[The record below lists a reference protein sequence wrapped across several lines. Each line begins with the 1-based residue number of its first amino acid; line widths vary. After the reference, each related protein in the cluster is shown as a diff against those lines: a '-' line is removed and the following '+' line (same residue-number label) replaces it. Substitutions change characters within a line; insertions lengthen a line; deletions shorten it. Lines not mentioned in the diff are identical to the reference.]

1 MKVEDEILKI
11 RKIKDNS
18 LKAYMIIL
26 KKLNNNKPVDNLDFL
41 LKKNDVMKLIDEKA
55 LTTRRNYLGAIL
67 VALPILKDKDDILEF
82 YKEKL
87 SNIND
92 QYQEKISS
100 HEKSETQEKNWS
112 SLEELRE
119 VYLEYKKQI
128 KKDKY
133 LQKEKLDSKEFNYL
147 TNYLIVSLYTLLPP
161 IRLDY
166 IMKVIDKESQDND
179 KHNFLL
185 NKSRNTKMFII
196 NEYKSSK
203 SYGKIKI
210 KIPPELNSII
220 NLYLK
225 FHKDKDNFILN
236 SRGSGVTA
244 NNLGKMI
251 TNAFSKYI
259 NKKITLNLLRH
270 IYISENVTLAKD
282 SEDSK
287 LASKMGHST
296 AMQQKYIKV

>member
-11 RKIKDNS
+11 RKIKENS

-26 KKLNNNKPVDNLDFL
+26 KKLNDNKAVDNLDFL
-41 LKKNDVMKLIDEKA
+41 LKKDNVMKLIDEKA

-67 VALPILKDKDDILEF
+67 VALPIVPESEEVLDFYKDK
-82 YKEKL
+82 L
-87 SNIND
+87 SKVNE
-92 QYQEKISS
+92 QYSDKIAT
-100 HEKSETQEKNWS
+100 HEKSESQEKNWS
-112 SLEELRE
+112 TLDELKD

-147 TNYLIVSLYTLLPP
+147 TNYLIVSLYTLMPP

-166 IMKVIDKESQDND
+166 IMKVIDKESDDDN

-203 SYGKIKI
+203 SYGKIKL
-210 KIPPELNSII
+210 KIPSELNSII

-282 SEDSK
+282 SDDSK
-287 LASKMGHST
+287 LANKMQHST
-296 AMQQKYIKV
+296 STQQKYIKV

>member
-11 RKIKDNS
+11 RKIKENS

-26 KKLNNNKPVDNLDFL
+26 KKLNDNKVVDNLDFL
-41 LKKNDVMKLIDEKA
+41 LKKDNVMKLIDEKA

-67 VALPILKDKDDILEF
+67 VALPIVPESEEVLDF

-87 SNIND
+87 SKVNE
-92 QYQEKISS
+92 QYSDKIAT
-100 HEKSETQEKNWS
+100 HEKSESQEKNWS
-112 SLEELRE
+112 SLEELRD

-147 TNYLIVSLYTLLPP
+147 TNYLIVSLYTLMPP

-166 IMKVIDKESQDND
+166 IMKVIDKESDDDD

-203 SYGKIKI
+203 SYGKIKL
-210 KIPPELNSII
+210 KIPSELNSII

-282 SEDSK
+282 SDDSK
-287 LASKMGHST
+287 LANKMQHST
-296 AMQQKYIKV
+296 STQQKYIKV

>member
-11 RKIKDNS
+11 RKIKENS

-26 KKLNNNKPVDNLDFL
+26 KKLNDNKVVDNLDFL
-41 LKKNDVMKLIDEKA
+41 LKKDNVMKLIDEKA

-67 VALPILKDKDDILEF
+67 VALPIVPESEEVLDF

-87 SNIND
+87 SKVNE
-92 QYQEKISS
+92 QYSDKIAT
-100 HEKSETQEKNWS
+100 HEKSESQEKNWS
-112 SLEELRE
+112 SLEELRD
-119 VYLEYKKQI
+119 VYLEYKKVI

-147 TNYLIVSLYTLLPP
+147 TNYLIVSLYTLMPP

-166 IMKVIDKESQDND
+166 IMKVIDKESDDDD

-203 SYGKIKI
+203 SYGKIKL
-210 KIPPELNSII
+210 KIPSELNSII

-282 SEDSK
+282 SDDSK
-287 LASKMGHST
+287 LANKMQHST
-296 AMQQKYIKV
+296 STQQKYIKV